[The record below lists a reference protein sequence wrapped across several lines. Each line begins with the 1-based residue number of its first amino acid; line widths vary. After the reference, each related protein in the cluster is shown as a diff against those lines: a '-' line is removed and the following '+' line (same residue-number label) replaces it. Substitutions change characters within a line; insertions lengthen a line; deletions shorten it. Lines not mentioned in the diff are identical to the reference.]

1 MFGNTAAP
9 KFTPYVA
16 FPSVRMIAFHLNYA
30 YIFTTTLYYY
40 SLLLT
45 TYVAFPGV
53 RMIAFHLNYAYTYV
67 HTYTSRDIMDIRMHI
82 RIRHR
87 MIAFHLNRVEGLWFR
102 FRV

>member
-1 MFGNTAAP
+1 MNSTSFTAKRQKKTKKKHLGAKPEEALVFGNTAAP

-16 FPSVRMIAFHLNYA
+16 S
-30 YIFTTTLYYY
+30 
-40 SLLLT
+40 
-45 TYVAFPGV
+45 PGV